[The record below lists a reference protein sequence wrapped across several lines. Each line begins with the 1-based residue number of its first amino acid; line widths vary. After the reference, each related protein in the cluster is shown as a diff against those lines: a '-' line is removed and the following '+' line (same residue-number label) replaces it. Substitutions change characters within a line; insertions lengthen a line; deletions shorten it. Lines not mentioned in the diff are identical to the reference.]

1 MSLENSPSFLLNFSE
16 REMNGEAKHFYQ
28 FKSFRLDVGERQL
41 LHDNSSV
48 PLTPKAFDVLAVLV
62 ERGGH
67 LVEKDELLRIV
78 WADSFVEEAN
88 VARIVHTLRKALGED
103 DNGNKFIETVAKKGY
118 RFVAE
123 VKEIS
128 VLPSPNF
135 AEPETPDERIHLEIA
150 NEIKP
155 AIANEISIGKN
166 TVFSNK
172 WMWTGLTGGTIA
184 LLIAVFLFIANYHH
198 VLGKVEI
205 IQSTQITNW
214 SGLDFYPAFSP
225 DGNII
230 AFSSDRTGS
239 FEIYVKQLVTGAKE
253 VQITSDGA
261 QNIQPAFSPDGSLI
275 AYTSKRGGIWLVP
288 VSGGTPRQLTESGTF
303 PAWSPNGLLIAFS
316 DKSNQL
322 SDPSG
327 RNANSGAT
335 LWLVSTDGGEP
346 KRLTQPVNP
355 AGGHAAPSW
364 SPDGKRILFDT
375 NDPSY
380 SEVWS
385 VSAQGDDLKK
395 LSGNLKLATD
405 AVYAPDGKSVL
416 FVAEGGSYL
425 YQVNLSV
432 TGDAVGEPIKIFD
445 ARNSRIRNLSV
456 AAKAKRIVYS
466 AMTLNSNLWEM
477 PVLPNGDA
485 AQGETVHL
493 TQNTNIRNTH
503 PAFSP
508 DGKRIAYASYDG
520 SSQSQIWVMDADG
533 NNKIQLTTGSDGNF
547 SPEWFSDG
555 KRIGY
560 KSGIGVSVVTVEGE
574 VVKKLFDLDPSSNV
588 ARMSPDGKQFA
599 FSSTRNGGITNV
611 WLISS
616 EGGEPRQLTFDKV
629 RASFPTWS
637 PDGKLVAVGM
647 TNNGEPGIYII
658 PQEGGEPEQLLS
670 DKSPTFFWGWSP
682 DGDKI
687 LFAGQRNEI
696 WNIYWISR
704 STKQQKQ
711 LTNFTKLDSFV
722 RYPTWSP
729 SGDKIV
735 YEYTETTGNI
745 WMMDLK

>member
-1 MSLENSPSFLLNFSE
+1 MSLENSPVFLLNLSE
-16 REMNGEAKHFYQ
+16 CEMNGEEKHFYQ
-28 FKSFRLDVGERQL
+28 FKSFLLDVGERQL
-41 LHDNSSV
+41 LHNNSSV
-48 PLTPKAFDVLAVLV
+48 PLTPKAFDVLTVLV

-67 LVEKDELLRIV
+67 LVEKDELLKLV

-88 VARIVHTLRKALGED
+88 VARIVHTLRKVLGED

-128 VLPSPNF
+128 VLPSPNS
-135 AEPETPDERIHLEIA
+135 AEPETPDERIHSEIA
-150 NEIKP
+150 DEIEPEIVNEIP
-155 AIANEISIGKN
+155 ADKN
-166 TVFSNK
+166 KVISNK
-172 WMWTGLTGGTIA
+172 WRIGLIGGTVA
-184 LLIAVFLFIANYHH
+184 LLIAGFLLVANQHGAA
-198 VLGKVEI
+198 GKVEI
-205 IQSTQITNW
+205 TQSTQLTNW
-214 SGLDFYPAFSP
+214 SGLDFNPSISP
-225 DGNII
+225 DGNTI

-261 QNIQPAFSPDGSLI
+261 QNIQPAFSPDGNLI
-275 AYTSKRGGIWLVP
+275 AYTSKRGGVWLVP
-288 VSGGTPRQLTESGTF
+288 VSGETPRQLTEFGNF
-303 PAWSPNGLLIAFS
+303 PAWSPDGSTIAFS
-316 DKSNQL
+316 DKNNQVT
-322 SDPSG
+322 DPSG

-335 LWLVSTDGGEP
+335 LWLVSSNGGEP

-364 SPDGKRILFDT
+364 SPDGKRILFDI

-425 YQVNLSV
+425 YQVNLSA
-432 TGDAVGEPIKIFD
+432 TGDVIGEPVKVFD
-445 ARNSRIRNLSV
+445 ARNSRIRSLSV

-466 AMTLNSNLWEM
+466 AMVLNSNLWEM

-485 AQGETVHL
+485 AQGETIHL
-493 TQNTNIRNTH
+493 TQSTNVRNTQ

-508 DGKRIAYASYDG
+508 DGKQIAYSAYDG
-520 SSQSQIWVMDADG
+520 SSQPQIFVMDADG
-533 NNKIQLTTGSDGNF
+533 NNKIQLTTGNDANF
-547 SPEWFSDG
+547 SPEWFPDG

-560 KSGIGVSVVTVEGE
+560 KSGIGVSSVTVEGE
-574 VVKKLFDLDPSSNV
+574 VVKRLFDLDSSSNV

-611 WLISS
+611 WLVSS
-616 EGGEPRQLTFDKV
+616 DGGEPRQLTFDKV
-629 RASFPTWS
+629 HASFPTWS
-637 PDGKLVAVGM
+637 PDGKSVAVGM
-647 TNNGEPGIYII
+647 DHNGEPGIYII
-658 PQEGGEPEQLLS
+658 SQEGGEPVQVLT
-670 DKSPTFFWGWSP
+670 DKNPTFFWGWSP

-687 LFAGQRNEI
+687 LFAGLRNEV

-729 SGDKIV
+729 AGDKIA

-745 WMMDLK
+745 WMMELK

>member
-1 MSLENSPSFLLNFSE
+1 MSLENSPGFLLNFSE
-16 REMNGEAKHFYQ
+16 CEMNGEEKHFYS

-62 ERGGH
+62 ERNGH

-88 VARIVHTLRKALGED
+88 VARIVHTLRKVLGED
-103 DNGNKFIETVAKKGY
+103 DNGNKYIETVAKKGY

-135 AEPETPDERIHLEIA
+135 GEPETPDERIHPEIA
-150 NEIKP
+150 DEIEPTIVNKIP
-155 AIANEISIGKN
+155 ADKN
-166 TVFSNK
+166 KVISNK
-172 WMWTGLTGGTIA
+172 WRLGLIGGTIA
-184 LLIAVFLFIANYHH
+184 LLIAGFLLVANQHGTA
-198 VLGKVEI
+198 GKVEI
-205 IQSTQITNW
+205 TQSTQLTNW
-214 SGLDFYPAFSP
+214 SGLDFNPSISP
-225 DGNII
+225 DGNNI

-261 QNIQPAFSPDGSLI
+261 ENVQPAFSPDGNLI

-288 VSGGTPRQLTESGTF
+288 VSGGTPRQFTEFGNF
-303 PAWSPNGLLIAFS
+303 PAWSPDGLTIAFS
-316 DKSNQL
+316 DKGNQGT
-322 SDPSG
+322 DPSG

-335 LWLVSTDGGEP
+335 LWIVSTDGGEP

-355 AGGHAAPSW
+355 SGGHAAPSW
-364 SPDGKRILFDT
+364 SPDGKRIVFDT

-385 VSAQGDDLKK
+385 VSVQGDDLKK

-425 YQVNLSV
+425 YQVSLSA
-432 TGDAVGEPIKIFD
+432 TGDAAGEPVKVFD
-445 ARNSRIRNLSV
+445 ARNSRIRSLSV

-466 AMTLNSNLWEM
+466 AMVLNSNLWEM

-485 AQGETVHL
+485 AQGETIHL
-493 TQNTNIRNTH
+493 TQSTNVRNTH

-508 DGKRIAYASYDG
+508 DGKRVAYASYDG
-520 SSQSQIWVMDADG
+520 SSHPQIFVMDADG

-547 SPEWFSDG
+547 SPEWFPDG

-560 KSGIGVSVVTVEGE
+560 KSGIGVSVVTVEGA
-574 VVKKLFDLDPSSNV
+574 VVKKLFDLDSSSNV
-588 ARMSPDGKQFA
+588 ARMSPDGRQFA

-616 EGGEPRQLTFDKV
+616 DGGEPRQLTFDKV
-629 RASFPTWS
+629 SASFPTWS
-637 PDGKLVAVGM
+637 PDGKSVAVGM
-647 TNNGEPGIYII
+647 ANNGEAGIYII
-658 PQEGGEPEQLLS
+658 PQDGGAPLQVLT
-670 DKSPTFFWGWSP
+670 DKNPIFFWGWSP

-687 LFAGQRNEI
+687 LFAGQRSEI

-711 LTNFTKLDSFV
+711 LTNFTKLNSFV
-722 RYPTWSP
+722 RYPVWSP
-729 SGDKIV
+729 AGDKIA